1 MLAYALIIMMRRI
14 LTLIFLF
21 VLVFSEFGNA
31 QSLSE
36 SQQKKILKQARNYLY
51 AAEYVE
57 AYPLY
62 KELYE
67 ADTNNSV
74 YNYEFGICIYE
85 GSRDKLKSKKY
96 FEKIVELNER
106 EEKPELFYYLGRLY
120 HLEHNFLFATA
131 SYSTYIAEGLPQGKV
146 GEEME
151 AEVNAYILQC
161 EDGRDLLESNNHIL
175 ESVQKKSRD
184 VTKYQIDS
192 NSYVTLENLGD
203 EINSSFDEYGP
214 IIMDNNEVLLFTSRR
229 GGSTGGEL
237 FSDGQY
243 YEDIYLANFRNG
255 IWAEVNNINNSD
267 YFNGA
272 FVNTSEHNATVSVS
286 PDESELFVY
295 TKSHCDII
303 KREDGTWLPVEQF
316 SQNFNRAGVRVSNV
330 TISPDLKLLYIE
342 AERYDSYGE
351 RDLYKSTLQDDGTW
365 GEMQNLGP
373 RINTEMDEVSP
384 YLLNDTTLY
393 FSSKGH
399 SSIGGWDVFV
409 THKTDTGWTFPEN
422 LGLPVNTPYDE
433 VNYMIAHDG
442 SKAYCSSS
450 REGGYGGFDIYTIT
464 ESSEKSIEDIEEDT
478 ADKKVIIVDN
488 IEVDENG
495 ELTADTKK
503 ALADAQAQL
512 LENPNYKVE
521 IIAVAASK
529 NGEDGA
535 VIAKRNAEK
544 AMGVLVA
551 GGIAEDRI
559 SLTYKSSDLIAG
571 NEGPFEAN
579 YEETIY
585 FGSDSKYVTEW
596 SQEKKMKPLLEYLK
610 DKPKVKIYLSG
621 HADHVGQADY
631 NLTLSGERTD
641 AVEKY
646 LRDNGV
652 ENPIRKEYF
661 GEAVPRYTVEEV
673 TKDPKNL
680 IYNRRVKIVI
690 F

>member
-1 MLAYALIIMMRRI
+1 MRKI
-14 LTLIFLF
+14 FTLLFLF
-21 VLVFSEFGNA
+21 VLVFSEFGNS
-31 QSLSE
+31 QILSE

-51 AAEYVE
+51 AAEYIE

-62 KELYE
+62 KELYD

-161 EDGRDLLESNNHIL
+161 EDGRDLLESNSHIL

-184 VTKYQIDS
+184 VTKYQVDS
-192 NSYVTLENLGD
+192 LTYVTLENLGD

-214 IIMDNNEVLLFTSRR
+214 IIMDKNEVLLFTSRR

-243 YEDIYLANFRNG
+243 YEDIYLASFRNG
-255 IWAEVNNINNSD
+255 IWAEVNNINNTD

-272 FVNTSEHNATVSVS
+272 FVNTNEHNATVSIS

-303 KREDGTWLPVEQF
+303 KRKDGTWLPSEQF
-316 SQNFNRAGVRVSNV
+316 SQNFNKAGVRVSNV
-330 TISPDLKLLYIE
+330 TISPDLKILYVE
-342 AERYDSYGE
+342 AERYDTYGE

-373 RINTEMDEVSP
+373 RINTETDEVSP

-399 SSIGGWDVFV
+399 SSMGGWDVFI

-422 LGLPVNTPYDE
+422 LGIPVNTPYDE
-433 VNYMIAHDG
+433 VNYMLSHDE

-450 REGGYGGFDIYTIT
+450 REGGYGGFDIYAIT
-464 ESSEKSIEDIEEDT
+464 ESSEKTIEDIENDST
-478 ADKKVIIVDN
+478 LKKVLVV
-488 IEVDENG
+488 EVFVDENG
-495 ELTADTKK
+495 ELTEETKK
-503 ALADAQAQL
+503 TLADAQTQL
-512 LENPNYKVE
+512 EANPGWTLEL
-521 IIAVAASK
+521 IASALSK
-529 NGEDGA
+529 NGEDGV

-544 AMGVLVA
+544 AIAVLITS
-551 GGIAEDRI
+551 GLDKDRI
-559 SLTYKSSDLIAG
+559 SMTYKSSDLIAV
-571 NEGPFEAN
+571 NDGPFKAN

-596 SQEKKMKPLLEYLK
+596 SKEKKMKPLLEYLK
-610 DKPKVKIYLSG
+610 DKPNVKIYLSG
-621 HADHVGQADY
+621 HSDHVGQAEY

-641 AVEKY
+641 AVEKF
-646 LRDNGV
+646 LRESGV
-652 ENPIRKEYF
+652 KNPIRKEYF
-661 GEAVPRYTVEEV
+661 GEAVPRYSVEEV